1 MTDRYTKFVLSVI
14 AIVLAVI
21 AFQNSMQPAQ
31 AAAQNCGSGPTAP
44 CYVWISNQPIE
55 VVGF

>member
-14 AIVLAVI
+14 AIFLAVI
-21 AFQNSMQPAQ
+21 AIQNSMQPAH